1 MANYEDWL
9 EKWVEEDGER
19 VLELLRKV
27 VATCGMTRKDLDQR
41 LRKSA
46 GYTSAVLTRR
56 IELKQE
62 HIAAILLGLGVHP
75 ALFYEILYPKDR
87 PIGPVEAT
95 PDFARRVALAG
106 LSTQDATLTP
116 AHAATP
122 MTPAE
127 IKALV
132 DDAIQR
138 ALTAAA
144 ALSAPQRR
152 LRPRKPKRKPAKSR
166 QS

>member
-1 MANYEDWL
+1 MAEYEEWL
-9 EKWVEEDGER
+9 ERWIAEDGER

-27 VATCGMTRKDLDQR
+27 VVTCGLTRKDLDQR
-41 LRKSA
+41 LGRGA

-62 HIAAILLGLGVHP
+62 HVAAILLGLGVHP
-75 ALFYEILYPKDR
+75 GLFYDVLYPKDR

-95 PDFARRVALAG
+95 ADVARRVALAG
-106 LSTQDATLTP
+106 ASLPEAAPPPVP
-116 AHAATP
+116 AAAA

-132 DDAIQR
+132 DDAVQR
-138 ALTAAA
+138 ALAA
-144 ALSAPQRR
+144 QGKK
-152 LRPRKPKRKPAKSR
+152 PRTKPSRKRKRAPAKP
-166 QS
+166 QHK